1 MRTAEWPSLQPRCV
15 ALLLYLSSSHTFTV
29 FQPGLSIDW
38 CKQPDV
44 GLPKPDL
51 VCFLDVSEEVAS
63 KRADFGG
70 ERYEVTELQRR
81 VRGNYDLL
89 RDQTWVTVS
98 ADKSLDEVQE
108 ELYSLV
114 IEEVDRDKGALGRLW
129 VREEDGD
136 MEAEVI
142 STASSCQSQTDS
154 D

>member
-1 MRTAEWPSLQPRCV
+1 M
-15 ALLLYLSSSHTFTV
+15 
-29 FQPGLSIDW
+29 
-38 CKQPDV
+38 
-44 GLPKPDL
+44 
-51 VCFLDVSEEVAS
+51 SEEVAS